1 MLSKNKD
8 LEKVK
13 QVIREEFETLS
24 VRGSLHD
31 DLLVESFVGEP
42 TPGYYEAI
50 CSFLYKTN

>member
-1 MLSKNKD
+1 MMPNDKD
-8 LEKVK
+8 LEKAK
-13 QVIREEFETLS
+13 QIIREEFESLRA
-24 VRGSLHD
+24 RGSLHD

>member
-1 MLSKNKD
+1 MLPKD
-8 LEKVK
+8 RNLEKVK

-42 TPGYYEAI
+42 TPGYYEVI
-50 CSFLYKTN
+50 CSVLYKDN